1 MAVMREKDYITQLSK
16 EDMKELAALTNI
28 ESGFL
33 VRIDKTGGKIK
44 IGIDESAL
52 ALAING
58 FFRNGGCNTNAA
70 SCTAVPF
77 NPPS

>member
-1 MAVMREKDYITQLSK
+1 MREKDYITQLSK
-16 EDMKELAALTNI
+16 EDMKELTALTNI

-33 VRIDKTGGKIK
+33 VRIDKIGGKIK

-58 FFRNGGCNTNAA
+58 FFRNGGCNTTANN
-70 SCTAVPF
+70 CTAVSF

>member
-1 MAVMREKDYITQLSK
+1 MREKDYITQLSK

-70 SCTAVPF
+70 NCTAVPF